1 MRTLLILLA
10 FMVSCGSLPSGDRGE
25 QGDHTTIYNGKGEP
39 TDVIGGDGDIY
50 INDETGDLY
59 KKFDHAWIKQ
69 SNFIGPS
76 GSQGDKG
83 EQGKQGEQG
92 EQGVQGAV
100 GDTGEQGVQ
109 GDKGEQGDM
118 GTSMKVS
125 TIIECT
131 DLIPN
136 YTTHRIR
143 YKYVEFS
150 TGDVF
155 VTAILHDDE
164 YQTGSASNWWADSQ
178 SEADTGVIKIYTDR
192 QLNDD
197 WAEWVFSVNTSTLDF
212 TIDYKD
218 TVDGDQNYT
227 LSDKCTKTAI

>member
-1 MRTLLILLA
+1 MRILPILLA
-10 FMVSCGSLPSGDRGE
+10 LTVSCGTEETPRDGSPGE
-25 QGDHTTIYNGKGEP
+25 KGDHTTIYNGKGLP

-50 INDETGDLY
+50 IDDETGDLY
-59 KKFDHAWIKQ
+59 KKHDHAWIKQ
-69 SNFIGPS
+69 TNIMGPT
-76 GSQGDKG
+76 GS
-83 EQGKQGEQG
+83 QGEQG
-92 EQGVQGAV
+92 EK
-100 GDTGEQGVQ
+100 
-109 GDKGEQGDM
+109 GDKGEPGEVGATGAAGSAGEQGSS
-118 GTSMKVS
+118 GTNMRVS

-131 DLIPN
+131 DLVPN

-164 YQTGSASNWWADSQ
+164 YETGSTSNWWADSQ
-178 SEADTGVIKIYTDR
+178 TEADTGVIKIYTDR

-197 WAEWVFSVNTSTLDF
+197 WAEWTFSVNTSTLDF